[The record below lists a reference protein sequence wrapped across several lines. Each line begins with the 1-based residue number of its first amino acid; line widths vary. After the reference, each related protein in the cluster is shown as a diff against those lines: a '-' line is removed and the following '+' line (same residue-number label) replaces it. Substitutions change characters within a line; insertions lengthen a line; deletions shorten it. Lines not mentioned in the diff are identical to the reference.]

1 MAQEDR
7 VLKIMMKQLG
17 MEESEELLTEW
28 PTWPFTRLTPR
39 QVHHL
44 EMLYKKKQ
52 IQQKKQ
58 DIIDSEEAPF

>member
-1 MAQEDR
+1 MAQEDQ

-44 EMLYKKKQ
+44 DMLYKKKL
-52 IQQKKQ
+52 KLDKTQ
-58 DIIDSEEAPF
+58 DISNCEEAPF